1 MINDEGEFT
10 LRETADE
17 LAQLDGKDADQLYQ
31 QLRGLYQRGLF
42 KETSRSG
49 AGRTAATLYDAEVLW
64 RLRLLL
70 PLVDLLGTDS
80 DHLKRFDDL
89 IRAESLIQVKKL
101 ARIDDNWTVP
111 IVDEVKTGLKAAI
124 DGIRRGEDW
133 ILAVT
138 LLQDTETGGN
148 TIFAVLCPAHAVK
161 DPTTAEFKRDYM
173 QTPPYEL
180 RGFLK
185 IPATDLLRPLLIASD
200 E

>member
-1 MINDEGEFT
+1 MRERPMINDEGEFT

-101 ARIDDNWTVP
+101 ARIDDNWTV
-111 IVDEVKTGLKAAI
+111 
-124 DGIRRGEDW
+124 
-133 ILAVT
+133 
-138 LLQDTETGGN
+138 
-148 TIFAVLCPAHAVK
+148 
-161 DPTTAEFKRDYM
+161 
-173 QTPPYEL
+173 
-180 RGFLK
+180 
-185 IPATDLLRPLLIASD
+185 
-200 E
+200 